1 MISFDREQRFIVT
14 GASSGIGEGVALLL
28 NELGATVIGIGRNQE
43 RLDAM
48 KAKAKYPDAVFTE
61 AKDLTEDIENLPLYV
76 KELKNKYGKFQGMAL
91 CAGISATE
99 PLQAVDLSSLK
110 RMFDIDYFSPIFMTK
125 GFVDRRNNN
134 GKGSAIVAISS
145 IGGIVCEKGMTA
157 YSGAKA
163 ALAASLKTIA
173 RETAVQG
180 VRVNSISPSLIQT
193 PMLNDA
199 SNNDYLETSLSKYPF
214 GFGKVS
220 DAANL
225 IVFLLS
231 DKAEWITGQNYIL
244 DCGTY

>member
-91 CAGISATE
+91 CAGIGILAS
-99 PLQAVDLSSLK
+99 LQSLDAVLLK
-110 RMFDIDYFSPIFMTK
+110 KTFDINYFSPLFMTK
-125 GFVDRRNNN
+125 GFADRRNNN
-134 GKGSAIVAISS
+134 GTGSAVVAISS
-145 IGGIVCEKGMTA
+145 VGAIVCEKGQTA
-157 YSGAKA
+157 YAGAKA
-163 ALAASLKTIA
+163 ALAASLKSVS
-173 RETAVQG
+173 RELSPQG
-180 VRVNSISPSLIQT
+180 IRVNCISPSLIDT
-193 PMLNDA
+193 PMLKTTP
-199 SNNDYLETSLSKYPF
+199 NNDYLTDAQQKYSL

-231 DKAEWITGQNYIL
+231 DKAGWITGQNYIL

>member
-91 CAGISATE
+91 CAGITDTQ
-99 PLQAVDLSSLK
+99 PLQVLDEKRMKHIFDINYFSPVLMIKGFSDRRINTGKGSSVVAVSSIASVVAERGMTMYSGTKAALSSSLK
-110 RMFDIDYFSPIFMTK
+110 CIAK
-125 GFVDRRNNN
+125 E
-134 GKGSAIVAISS
+134 VA
-145 IGGIVCEKGMTA
+145 C
-157 YSGAKA
+157 
-163 ALAASLKTIA
+163 
-173 RETAVQG
+173 QG
-180 VRVNSISPSLIQT
+180 VRINTISPSLIET
-193 PMLNDA
+193 PMISICEDDFIQKN
-199 SNNDYLETSLSKYPF
+199 LSAYPL

-231 DKAEWITGQNYIL
+231 DKAGWITGQNYIL

>member
-91 CAGISATE
+91 CAGIGILA
-99 PLQAVDLSSLK
+99 PLQALDAETLRK
-110 RMFDIDYFSPIFMTK
+110 TFEINYFSPVFMTK
-125 GFVDRRNNN
+125 GFVDRRINN
-134 GKGSAIVAISS
+134 GKGSAVVAISS
-145 IGGIVCEKGMTA
+145 IGGIVCEKGQLA
-157 YSGAKA
+157 YAGSKA
-163 ALAASLKTIA
+163 ALTASMK
-173 RETAVQG
+173 
-180 VRVNSISPSLIQT
+180 SISREASQQGIRINCVSPSMIDT
-193 PMLNDA
+193 PM
-199 SNNDYLETSLSKYPF
+199 SNNAPDDYLEHSQKHYPF

-231 DKAEWITGQNYIL
+231 DKAGWITGQNYIL